1 MLAVMHQHPRS
12 CDPVACSS
20 PPDEGLKLLAKR
32 KPFVGKQR
40 WGVRVLILTLT
51 VTLVVLFPPS
61 AAASA
66 PSQQSAAPLQMDV
79 RVGFDGYVQ
88 SGAWTPIVITASNSG
103 EDLSAEVRV
112 EGASLAGAQTVYV
125 RPLDLP
131 RNSRK
136 QVTLYASD
144 AVDFSG
150 AVRVELVQGGR
161 VLLSQQVPA
170 EMIAPTT
177 LLIGLWSDSP
187 QALMDLAT
195 LQPSSGQTRLALL
208 TAADLPD
215 VAAGWQAL
223 DVLVI
228 SDADTG
234 VLTPA
239 QRAAL
244 RDWIAGGGRLI
255 VTGGPNYA
263 RTVAGLGDVLPLQP
277 DGVRDVSLAPLA
289 DAVGIPFG
297 AQAAP
302 DASVASGS
310 LFPDA
315 HVLVAAGEAP
325 LVAWRRMGHG
335 RVDFLTADP
344 YLAPLVGWAGLGH
357 LWTLILSAGHP
368 RPAWAYGFAQWG
380 MAWQAIAAV
389 PGVSLP
395 SVLQLCGFLALY
407 VVLVGPL
414 NYWVLTRLKRRELA
428 WFTIPALILLFSLVA
443 YVTGFQL
450 RGARAIVHRLALV
463 QTWGDSDTAQVHT
476 LVGIWS
482 PRRARYDVLFDPGY
496 LIRPLPPDFGM
507 ALAAP
512 APSRVEQGE
521 AFTLRG
527 VQVDVGAVQSF
538 AVEGFTHSAP
548 RLIGALTLAPQGG
561 DMVVHGEVV
570 NASDLDLHDAALVIA
585 GTATPLGDLPAGAVL
600 PLDQRISGGMAA
612 LAPGSPLD
620 PYPSDAASAYY
631 YPGMIYY
638 DVSLN
643 TVIGGDCYSTPAL
656 QRRCN
661 LLSSLLS
668 GQSRGAG
675 AYVTGWADSV
685 PLGMQVLNA
694 PVDVVDAALI
704 IAALEV
710 QVIAADQPF
719 RVPPGLT
726 VWQPLDATNPYLTP
740 YDLYLYAGEYAA
752 FRYAPSALMP
762 PLASDSFVVHLE
774 GSGQLP
780 PPLVEVREVATGQW
794 QPLTVNWGET
804 TVTQAAPYVDA
815 LGGVALRL
823 SVPQGSANPFGYS
836 ITRLDVTFYGQP

>member
-1 MLAVMHQHPRS
+1 MMRQHPRS
-12 CDPVACSS
+12 RDPVACSS
-20 PPDEGLKLLAKR
+20 GKGLKPLVR
-32 KPFVGKQR
+32 WR
-40 WGVRVLILTLT
+40 WGVRVLALPLMMA
-51 VTLVVLFPPS
+51 LMALFPFS
-61 AAASA
+61 AAAST
-66 PSQQSAAPLQMDV
+66 PRQQPAAPLQMEV
-79 RVGFDGYVQ
+79 RIGFDGYVQ
-88 SGAWTPIVITASNSG
+88 SGAWTPIVITASNG
-103 EDLSAEVRV
+103 GDDLSAEVRV
-112 EGASLAGAQTVYV
+112 ESTSLAGARAVYI

-136 QVTLYASD
+136 QVTLYVSD
-144 AVDFSG
+144 AANFSG
-150 AVRVELVQGGR
+150 TVQVDLVREGR
-161 VLLSQQVPA
+161 VLLSRQVTV
-170 EMIAPTT
+170 ETIAATT
-177 LLIGLWSDSP
+177 LLIGLWSDTP
-187 QALMDLAT
+187 QALMDFAT

-228 SDADTG
+228 SDVDSG

-239 QRAAL
+239 QRTAL

-263 RTVAGLGDVLPLQP
+263 RTVAGLGDVLPLLP
-277 DGVRDVSLAPLA
+277 DGVEEVSLVPLA
-289 DAVGIPFG
+289 DAVGVPFG

-302 DASVASGS
+302 DAPIASGS

-315 HVLVAAGEAP
+315 HVLIAAGEAP
-325 LVAWRRMGHG
+325 LVAWRRIGHG

-344 YLAPLVGWAGLGH
+344 HLAPLAGWAGLGH
-357 LWTLILSAGHP
+357 LWTLILGAGRP

-380 MAWQAIAAV
+380 LARQAVVAV

-407 VVLVGPL
+407 VTLIGPL
-414 NYWVLTRLKRRELA
+414 NYWILTRLKRRELA

-463 QTWGDSDTAQVHT
+463 QTWGDSDTAQVHA

-496 LIRPLPPDFGM
+496 LIRPLPLDWGT
-507 ALAAP
+507 ALATP
-512 APSRVEQGE
+512 PTPRVEQGE

-527 VQVDVGAVQSF
+527 VQVDVGAVQTF
-538 AVEGFTHSAP
+538 AAEGFTHRAP
-548 RLIGALTLAPQGG
+548 RLMGTLTLAPQGS
-561 DMVVHGEVV
+561 DMIVRGEVV
-570 NASDLDLHDAALVIA
+570 NASDLDLRNAALIIA

-600 PLDQRISGGMAA
+600 PLDRRLVGGMAT

-620 PYPSDAASAYY
+620 PYPADAASAYY

-638 DVSLN
+638 DVFLN
-643 TVIGGDCYSTPAL
+643 TVIGGDCYSTPGL

-661 LLSSLLS
+661 LFSSLLS
-668 GQSRGAG
+668 GQPRGIG
-675 AYVTGWADSV
+675 AYLTGWADSV

-694 PVDVVDAALI
+694 PAEMVDTALI

-710 QVIAADQPF
+710 QVAAAEQLLK
-719 RVPPGLT
+719 VPPGLT
-726 VWQPLDATNPYLTP
+726 VWQPLDATNPYATP
-740 YDLYLYAGEYAA
+740 YDLYLYPGEYAA

-762 PLASDSFVVHLE
+762 PLSIRSFVVHLE
-774 GSGQLP
+774 GSGELP
-780 PPLVEVREVATGQW
+780 PPQVEVWEVATGQW
-794 QPLTVNWGET
+794 QPLTVDWGET
-804 TVTQAAPYVDA
+804 TVAQAAPYVDHV
-815 LGGVALRL
+815 GGVALRL
-823 SVPQGSANPFGYS
+823 SVPQGSANAFGYS